1 MWSSQVKTPENLLRL
16 ASTPTYLE
24 GKGDL
29 GSRLVM
35 GIIGVTVWVIG
46 VINLLTKSP
55 DPPSRCQSRLSGQRS
70 TSASNC
76 IWLTQPFEI
85 RLQGT
90 MGFWIHQNPVSM
102 GRQLRLMK
110 VGLYIIVTL
119 CYLSWHVMI
128 DACEK

>member
-1 MWSSQVKTPENLLRL
+1 MKLEYVEL
-16 ASTPTYLE
+16 ASQDPRKLAPACINSHILG

-29 GSRLVM
+29 VSRLVM
-35 GIIGVTVWVIG
+35 GIIGVTIWVIG
-46 VINLLTKSP
+46 VINLLIKSP

-90 MGFWIHQNPVSM
+90 MGFWIHQNPVPW
-102 GRQLRLMK
+102 
-110 VGLYIIVTL
+110 VGN
-119 CYLSWHVMI
+119 
-128 DACEK
+128 